1 MDEITKKPS
10 NEQESTNEI
19 DSLIDT
25 EDWTNSQLVSVLTD
39 WEDSVKSGDISDSL
53 HDDEDDIEDDE
64 DFDLGSNP
72 IEGII
77 NMIREKCNSSLTLRI
92 FLKIEKS

>member
-1 MDEITKKPS
+1 MS
-10 NEQESTNEI
+10 YY
-19 DSLIDT
+19 
-25 EDWTNSQLVSVLTD
+25 
-39 WEDSVKSGDISDSL
+39 DSL

-77 NMIREKCNSSLTLRI
+77 NMIREKCNEFVSNVENLL
-92 FLKIEKS
+92 ED